1 MKDKYNKIKKYLE
14 DYNMG
19 SNDNKEYLLDLHG
32 ISPFYIQVKKL
43 LKENNLEEKYEF
55 FGKILVNTDEFT
67 KDIKVGSFIKNKV
80 NFSPIKSKEDLD
92 YFINNILNN
101 SCINQSDDI
110 LLQNLLEKFN
120 QNFSNF
126 FKEEKPPFL
135 REHLTLIF
143 NPYNPEECLDII
155 LNLEGLI
162 EPFFYNRDKE
172 NQIFKGIKSVANLL
186 NKITGINHNK
196 KDNLKKETNK
206 KESNKNW
213 KKNINF
219 LGLKK

>member
-143 NPYNPEECLDII
+143 NPYNCEECLRII
-155 LNLEGLI
+155 SNLEDLI
-162 EPFFYNRDKE
+162 KPCFANRDKE
-172 NQIFKGIKSVANLL
+172 NQNFKGIDNVAKLL
-186 NKITGINHNK
+186 KEITGITHNK
-196 KDNLKKETNK
+196 KSELKKEVNQ
-206 KESNKNW
+206 KESNNKW
-213 KKNINF
+213 KKNIDF

>member
-67 KDIKVGSFIKNKV
+67 KDIKVGSFIKKKI
-80 NFSPIKSKEDLD
+80 NFFPIKSKDDLD

-101 SCINQSDDI
+101 SCINESDDI

-126 FKEEKPPFL
+126 FEKEKPPFL

-143 NPYNPEECLDII
+143 NPYNPQECLDII
-155 LNLEGLI
+155 LNLESLI
-162 EPFFYNRDKE
+162 RPFFDNRDKE
-172 NQIFKGIKSVANLL
+172 NPSLKDIGPVASLL
-186 NKITGINHNK
+186 KKITGINHNK
-196 KDNLKKETNK
+196 KGTLEKEINK
-206 KESNKNW
+206 KEINKKW
-213 KKNINF
+213 KKNIDF

>member
-32 ISPFYIQVKKL
+32 ISSFYIQVKKL

-55 FGKILVNTDEFT
+55 FGKILVNIDEFT
-67 KDIKVGSFIKNKV
+67 KDTKVGSFIKNKI
-80 NFSPIKSKEDLD
+80 NFFPIKSKDDLD

-101 SCINQSDDI
+101 SCINESDDI

-126 FKEEKPPFL
+126 FEKEKPPFL

-143 NPYNPEECLDII
+143 NPYNPQECFDII
-155 LNLEGLI
+155 LKLESLI
-162 EPFFYNRDKE
+162 KPFFDNRDKE
-172 NQIFKGIKSVANLL
+172 NQIFKDIGTVANLL
-186 NKITGINHNK
+186 NKITGIDHNK
-196 KDNLKKETNK
+196 KGKFEKETNK
-206 KESNKNW
+206 KEINKKW
-213 KKNINF
+213 KKNIDS

>member
-80 NFSPIKSKEDLD
+80 NFSPIKSEEDLD
-92 YFINNILNN
+92 YFIKNILKN
-101 SCINQSDDI
+101 SYSNQSDDI
-110 LLQNLLEKFN
+110 FLQNLLEKFN
-120 QNFSNF
+120 KNFSNF

-143 NPYNPEECLDII
+143 NPYNREECLDII
-155 LNLEGLI
+155 LNLENLI
-162 EPFFYNRDKE
+162 KIFFANRDKE
-172 NQIFKGIKSVANLL
+172 NQNFKGIDNVAKLL
-186 NKITGINHNK
+186 KEITGITHNK
-196 KDNLKKETNK
+196 KSELKKEHNQ
-206 KESNKNW
+206 KESNNKW
-213 KKNINF
+213 KKNIDF